1 MGWSQLKN
9 EDTYLSLNSDWN
21 ALPTPTFPGISNP
34 LSQSGFGWTYSLMG
48 YKGTPNS
55 YFDFIQNKS
64 IGAFR
69 VSPTVYTFSFYYRN
83 ASGMV
88 IDPKVDSGVPTAKPS
103 SHLKKLGLYYNKPKT
118 FKKDKVYQFNTTLIN
133 YLQIGGVAG
142 TPYNP
147 DLWRSPIL
155 YMVTPLGD
163 KSEILAEKPT
173 QKLNNYESTLIDTD
187 NKRSDTFI
195 LPWPFFESKS
205 ELNTIETTT
214 GRIFNI
220 HYYSSPN
227 EDVVSYLN
235 DRPTIFHSSVLFGN
249 SHNSTAYNDIIKS
262 NNLRKYEFKL
272 NGNVKVI
279 PGFSY
284 INEGEGI
291 VGHAVNEMD
300 WLIQGFSY
308 VSLVNII
315 NNKNV
320 FFPKPWTIGGS
331 LFGNGWY
338 AQQNSYIW
346 YDKPKWGG
354 VVWQEKSQTAAVTVT
369 SNSYSSEIT
378 GSFLLN
384 YILKDGDTVQGRKQ
398 TTTPQWVYGD
408 CPSNTYRGKSTFGW
422 EIDTNGQII
431 TDPQPRIFKA
441 GQDYNGIQGY
451 LDSTNTISV
460 GSNKVN
466 STNGRITP
474 SVGNYTIRIQLVS
487 LESKQG
493 KLTTEVASTNTV
505 SRVSNTRAI
514 DVKVYKNGVL
524 IETLFT
530 AANLSTIDSTTP
542 LGILSSYGGG
552 NRSLD
557 VVADGN
563 DYFEIRFELSGK
575 LVAQHTLCSSYDQA
589 YPAVQDVTFS
599 GSLTYNFQ
607 LVTTTITA
615 ATPAK
620 PYKYIANDP
629 YYNMP
634 VGGPWSGG
642 SNIDVPNWVD
652 YYGFKSDDNRNPL
665 SSEIGDGG
673 GSGLF
678 GYSKSPHEGFR
689 KNNYI
694 ARFVNQDKFNLSFK
708 YQNDRGDNTGL
719 KFYLSDTLPSQ
730 KPVNSYSKS
739 KTSNLVIRD
748 WATVVDTIKVD
759 ADLAEYLN
767 TAKTLKEIKVTI
779 NLQHTW
785 SGDLIINLKGPREPD
800 PGGFGKVINLFN
812 MDKGNSEGFANTVFS
827 SGDSN
832 KSIYYGVSHFSDTF
846 KMKKDIGVGYDKY
859 RSNTKYIK
867 DLLSLTQNGTTNPDL
882 VIGDWTLYIKDDAGL
897 DVGVLQSWSI
907 EFIFDNSSN
916 INYLGT
922 LTQSVDRKSY
932 NFYGLQGNQYIIFV
946 ADAITSPIGGTYTV
960 VKLDDLAIEDSYH
973 PQNNTLVTVGTNSV
987 VTNNY
992 KNNNSLLF
1000 TPSGIKDKY
1009 SYKAIVGIGNTL
1021 NAVQSVT
1028 YSVVHTRAGTGR
1040 FTSGIWENG
1049 NWISGWREDTKIY
1062 QFFDVQQFFSYDR
1075 DKRWRFTVVGPSY
1088 HTSQFKIGD
1097 KVSISNVVAIDINE
1111 ERKLI
1116 KNYFT
1121 IINKTGNTL
1130 VVEFEFDF
1138 PIRRVQKDSQ
1148 YHFIN
1153 ITKNIW
1159 LNGNFFNGYFKG
1171 NWIDGLFYGYPFIT
1185 EMYNSHWT
1193 DGTFKGGHFKSNPIL
1208 LTFDSLSL
1216 SNNNIVVNFGVTH
1229 SFSTG
1234 DNIYL
1239 SEFSDESQ
1247 TSVLFGDCIIISI
1260 LNNSSIV
1267 TSLNTNSSLISN
1279 INNNLIE
1286 RGYVKSD
1293 KNTALI
1299 QNINLNTLNV
1309 SNISSNKS
1317 LDDRRVFSYD
1327 TWMDLVFDE
1336 TSATNILKPQTNL
1349 NYVYPIGDSSVYYSN
1364 NNLYG
1369 YITYDLLSSDSKF
1382 RDSFSAVIRNYKLGT
1397 KYKIFHDYIGDSSY
1411 FDDFFT
1417 NTLLFPQKFKD
1428 LGWNYNASISTS
1440 WLTNLLGI
1448 DFSNIRFERTVET
1461 TDDSEINGKELRV
1474 LAKYDG
1480 GVLNLD
1486 EPSEEIPGRYTE
1498 KIKQNRYTM
1507 VEFDLISKNIQEN
1520 FFIGDALGYIPYPM
1534 EQPTLHFGNLN
1545 LISRKMISP
1554 QDNSYYDNLIYP
1566 TFLPV
1571 YKNINHAF
1579 TPNKKKFE
1587 YFYNKRD
1594 LMMTFRGSGS
1604 GGKEQSEFI
1613 IDNLKL
1619 YEIDMIP
1626 FFKYFTYENI
1636 NRTVQIPIE
1645 SKTPYKNPD
1654 YFSGKII
1661 TLSNVSYNTNIGNS
1675 ITQDTASSVGDNI
1688 IFNSGLGSPRSN

>member
-21 ALPTPTFPGISNP
+21 PLLSTALPTPIFPGISNP
-34 LSQSGFGWTYSLMG
+34 LIQNGFGWTYSLMG
-48 YKGTPNS
+48 FKGTPTNS
-55 YFDFIQNKS
+55 FDFINNKS

-69 VSPTVYTFSFYYRN
+69 VSPTVYTFSFYYRKSVN
-83 ASGMV
+83 GMV
-88 IDPKVDSGVPTAKPS
+88 IDPKVDNGVPTAKPS
-103 SHLKKLGLYYNKPKT
+103 SHLKKLGLYYNTPKT
-118 FKKDKVYQFNTTLIN
+118 FKKNKVYQFNTTLIN
-133 YLQIGGVAG
+133 YLQIGGNSG
-142 TPYNP
+142 TPNNP

-163 KSEILAEKPT
+163 KSENLAHKNT
-173 QKLNNYESTLIDTD
+173 LSLNYFDSERIPDTD
-187 NKRSDTFI
+187 QYDKRSDTFI
-195 LPWPFFESKS
+195 LPWPFFESKDA
-205 ELNTIETTT
+205 LNTIENTS
-214 GRIFNI
+214 GRIFTI

-235 DRPTIFHSSVLFGN
+235 DRPTIFHSNVLFGN
-249 SHNSTAYNDIIKS
+249 SHDSTAYKDIIKN

-272 NGNVKVI
+272 NGSVKSGS
-279 PGFSY
+279 GFTY

-291 VGHAVNEMD
+291 VGHTVNEMD

-308 VSLVNII
+308 VSLFNIVN
-315 NNKNV
+315 NVNV

-346 YDKPKWGG
+346 YDKPKSG
-354 VVWQEKSQTAAVTVT
+354 VNVWQDQSLSLTGTST
-369 SNSYSSEIT
+369 SNNYTPEVT
-378 GSFLLN
+378 GAFFVVYLLR
-384 YILKDGDTVQGRKQ
+384 DGDTISGRQQ
-398 TTTPQWVYGD
+398 TTIPDETSAGCPYG
-408 CPSNTYRGKSTFGW
+408 YRNRSTFGW
-422 EIDTNGQII
+422 E
-431 TDPQPRIFKA
+431 TDSGSLAPKIFTA
-441 GQDYNGIQGY
+441 GQSYNGIQSN
-451 LDSTNTISV
+451 LSSTNNITLGQSLV
-460 GSNKVN
+460 S
-466 STNGRITP
+466 SNGRITP
-474 SVGNYTIRIQLVS
+474 SAGNYRITIKSVV

-493 KLTTEVASTNTV
+493 KLVQETYSSGAISL
-505 SRVSNTRAI
+505 VSNTRSVKI
-514 DVKVYKNGVL
+514 KVYRNGQE
-524 IETLFT
+524 IGTPFT
-530 AANLSTIDSTTP
+530 AQPVATPTDTYTP
-542 LGILSSYGGG
+542 LGKLIVPTGEP
-552 NRSLD
+552 D
-557 VVADGN
+557 VFYDVQANGTT
-563 DYFEIRFELSGK
+563 DYFEIKYELTGE
-575 LVAQHTLCSSYDQA
+575 LVAQSTLCGSFPLT
-589 YPAVQDVTFS
+589 PAIMDVTFL
-599 GSLTYNFQ
+599 GQLTYKFEK
-607 LVTTTITA
+607 VTSSTSSGTTLGT
-615 ATPAK
+615 
-620 PYKYIANDP
+620 PYKFIANDP

-652 YYGFKSDDNRNPL
+652 YYGFRSDDTRQQL
-665 SSEIGDGG
+665 SLYQEDGG

-689 KNNYI
+689 TNNYI

-730 KPVNSYSKS
+730 KPKNSHSVSKQ
-739 KTSNLVIRD
+739 SNLVIRD
-748 WATVVDTIKVD
+748 WATVVDTINVNTAG
-759 ADLAEYLN
+759 ADFLK

-785 SGDLIINLKGPREPD
+785 DGDLIINLKGPREND
-800 PGGFGKVINLFN
+800 SQGFGKVINLFN
-812 MDKGNSEGFANTVFS
+812 REKGNSDNFVNTVFS
-827 SGDSN
+827 SNDSN
-832 KSIYYGVSHFSDTF
+832 KSIYYGVSPFLDTF
-846 KMKKDIGVGYDKY
+846 KMRKDIGVGYDKY

-867 DLLSLTQNGTTNPDL
+867 DLLPPETGYGTNPGT

-922 LTQSVDRKSY
+922 LTQSVDRKDY

-946 ADAITSPIGGTYTV
+946 ADAITSPIGSTYTV

-973 PQNNTLVTVGTNSV
+973 PQNNTLVTVGTSSV
-987 VTNNY
+987 VNNNY
-992 KNNNSLLF
+992 KNNNSSLF
-1000 TPSGIKDKY
+1000 TPSGIKGNY
-1009 SYKAIVGIGNTL
+1009 SYHASVGSGNTL
-1021 NAVQSVT
+1021 NATQSVT

-1049 NWISGWREDTKIY
+1049 NWINGWREDTKIY

-1075 DKRWRFTVVGPSY
+1075 DKRWRFTIIGPSY

-1097 KVSISNVVAIDINE
+1097 KVSISNVGAIDINE

-1121 IINKTGNTL
+1121 IINKTANTL

-1216 SNNNIVVNFGVTH
+1216 SNNNIVVNFGLTH
-1229 SFSTG
+1229 SLNTG

-1247 TSVLFGDCIIISI
+1247 TSVLFGDCIIISV

-1267 TSLNTNSSLISN
+1267 TSLTTNDELITT
-1279 INNNLIE
+1279 IKD
-1286 RGYVKSD
+1286 GYVKSD

-1299 QNINLNTLNV
+1299 QNINLDTLNV

-1317 LDDRRVFSYD
+1317 LDDRRVFSYN

-1382 RDSFSAVIRNYKLGT
+1382 RDSFTTVIRNYKLGT

-1417 NTLLFPQKFKD
+1417 NTLINPQKFKD
-1428 LGWNYNASISTS
+1428 LGWNYNYSISS
-1440 WLTNLLGI
+1440 I
-1448 DFSNIRFERTVET
+1448 DNPNIKFERTVET

-1474 LAKYDG
+1474 LASYDG

-1520 FFIGDALGYIPYPM
+1520 FFLGDNISLNYIPYPM

-1545 LISRKMISP
+1545 LISRKIISP

-1566 TFLPV
+1566 TYLPV

-1604 GGKEQSEFI
+1604 GGKELSEFI

-1645 SKTPYKNPD
+1645 SKTPYKKPD
-1654 YFSGKII
+1654 YFSGKVI
-1661 TLSNVSYNTNIGNS
+1661 TLSHVSYDTTIGNS
-1675 ITQDTASSVGDNI
+1675 ITQDTAAPAVSNV
-1688 IFNSGLGSPRSN
+1688 IFNSGAPGSAQSS

>member
-9 EDTYLSLNSDWN
+9 EDTYLGLNSDWN
-21 ALPTPTFPGISNP
+21 SLLSTPLPVPTFPGISIP
-34 LSQSGFGWTYSLMG
+34 STQVGFGWTFSQMG
-48 YKGTPNS
+48 YKGVPNN
-55 YFDFIQNKS
+55 YIDFIENKS
-64 IGAFR
+64 VGAFR
-69 VSPTVYTFSFYYRN
+69 VNPTVYTFSFYYRKSI
-83 ASGMV
+83 SGMV
-88 IDPKVDSGVPTAKPS
+88 IDQKVDNGVPTAKPG
-103 SHLKKLGLYYNKPKT
+103 SHLKKLGLYYNTPKT
-118 FKKDKVYQFNTTLIN
+118 FKKNKVYQFNTTLIN
-133 YLQIGGVAG
+133 YLQIGGNSG
-142 TPYNP
+142 TPNNP

-155 YMVTPLGD
+155 YMVTPLGG
-163 KSEILAEKPT
+163 KSEILAHKNT
-173 QKLNNYESTLIDTD
+173 LSLNYFDSTDTVPDTD
-187 NKRSDTFI
+187 QYDKKSDTFI
-195 LPWPFFESKS
+195 LPWPFFESKPA
-205 ELNTIETTT
+205 LDTIENTS

-235 DRPTIFHSSVLFGN
+235 ERPTIFYSSVLFGN
-249 SHNSTAYNDIIKS
+249 SHNSTTYRDIIKT
-262 NNLRKYEFKL
+262 NNIRKYEFKS
-272 NGNVKVI
+272 NGSLKTGSFN
-279 PGFSY
+279 Y
-284 INEGEGI
+284 INDGEGI
-291 VGHAVNEMD
+291 VGQTVNEMD

-308 VSLVNII
+308 VSLFNIVD
-315 NNKNV
+315 NKNV
-320 FFPKPWTIGGS
+320 FFPKPWTMGGS

-338 AQQNSYIW
+338 SQQNSYIW
-346 YDKPKWGG
+346 YDKPKSTVG
-354 VVWQEKSQTAAVTVT
+354 VWQDQQLSI
-369 SNSYSSEIT
+369 SGSSDTTIYTPIIDAKYYVLYLLRDGDST
-378 GSFLLN
+378 GSRQQTNTPVEVFAGCP
-384 YILKDGDTVQGRKQ
+384 YGSKLKN
-398 TTTPQWVYGD
+398 
-408 CPSNTYRGKSTFGW
+408 SFGW
-422 EIDTNGQII
+422 DQYWDDQSGPIQPKVFLAGTPMSSYPGLENLDII
-431 TDPQPRIFKA
+431 NNITL
-441 GQDYNGIQGY
+441 G
-451 LDSTNTISV
+451 
-460 GSNKVN
+460 GSYIGA
-466 STNGRITP
+466 NGRITP
-474 SVGNYTIRIQLVS
+474 PVGSYRITIKSILMQA
-487 LESKQG
+487 KQG
-493 KLTTEVASTNTV
+493 KLVQEGLQTGNISL
-505 SRVSNTRAI
+505 VSNTRT
-514 DVKVYKNGVL
+514 VKIQVLKNGNVL
-524 IETLFT
+524 GTAFESELIPSPTDTYTPLGKLVISGTLPDFYL
-530 AANLSTIDSTTP
+530 NVVSTTP
-542 LGILSSYGGG
+542 G
-552 NRSLD
+552 
-557 VVADGN
+557 
-563 DYFEIRFELSGK
+563 DYFEIRYLLDGE
-575 LVAQHTLCSSYDQA
+575 LVAISTDCA
-589 YPAVQDVTFS
+589 NYP
-599 GSLTYNFQ
+599 
-607 LVTTTITA
+607 
-615 ATPAK
+615 ATPAVMDVSFWAQLSYK
-620 PYKYIANDP
+620 FEQVTTSTNTSTTLGTPYKFIANDP

-652 YYGFKSDDNRNPL
+652 YYGFKSDDSRQQL
-665 SSEIGDGG
+665 SLYQQDGG

-694 ARFVNQDKFNLSFK
+694 ARFINQDKFNLSFK

-730 KPVNSYSKS
+730 KPINSHLVSKA
-739 KTSNLVIRD
+739 SNLVIRD
-748 WATVVDTIKVD
+748 WATVVDTINVSSY
-759 ADLAEYLN
+759 ADFLK

-785 SGDLIINLKGPREPD
+785 DGDLIINLKGPREND
-800 PGGFGKVINLFN
+800 SQGFGKVINLFN
-812 MDKGNSEGFANTVFS
+812 REKGNSDNFVNTIFS
-827 SGDSN
+827 SSDSN
-832 KSIYYGVSHFSDTF
+832 KSIYYGLSPFLDTF
-846 KMKKDIGVGYDKY
+846 KMRKDIGVGYDKY

-867 DLLSLTQNGTTNPDL
+867 DLLPLGGLNPGT
-882 VIGDWTLYIKDDAGL
+882 VIGNWTLYIKDDAGL
-897 DVGVLQSWSI
+897 DVGVLQSWAI
-907 EFIFDNSSN
+907 EFIFDNTSN

-932 NFYGLQGNQYIIFV
+932 NFYGLQGNQYLIFV
-946 ADAITSPIGGTYTV
+946 ADAITSPIGSTYTV

-973 PQNNTLVTVGTNSV
+973 PQNNTLVTVGTSSI
-987 VTNNY
+987 VTSNY

-1000 TPSGIKDKY
+1000 TPSGINGKY
-1009 SYKAIVGIGNTL
+1009 SYQASVGSGNTL
-1021 NAVQSVT
+1021 NATQSLT

-1049 NWISGWREDTKIY
+1049 NWINGWREDTKIY
-1062 QFFDVQQFFSYDR
+1062 QFFDIQQFFSYDR

-1097 KVSISNVVAIDINE
+1097 KVSISNVVAININE

-1121 IINKTGNTL
+1121 IINKTANTL

-1171 NWIDGLFYGYPFIT
+1171 NWTDGLFYGYPFIT
-1185 EMYNSHWT
+1185 EMYNSHWI
-1193 DGTFKGGHFKSNPIL
+1193 DGTFKGGHFKSNPVL
-1208 LTFDSLSL
+1208 LPFDSLSL
-1216 SNNNIVVNFGVTH
+1216 SNNNVVVNFGLTH
-1229 SFSTG
+1229 SFNSG
-1234 DNIYL
+1234 DSIYL
-1239 SEFSDESQ
+1239 NEFSDESQ
-1247 TSVLFGDCIIISI
+1247 NSVLFGDCIIISI

-1267 TSLNTNSSLISN
+1267 TSLTTNDILITS
-1279 INNNLIE
+1279 IKG
-1286 RGYVKSD
+1286 GYVKSD

-1299 QNINLNTLNV
+1299 QNINVDTLNV
-1309 SNISSNKS
+1309 STISSNKS
-1317 LDDRRVFSYD
+1317 LDDRRVFSYN

-1336 TSATNILKPQTNL
+1336 NSATNILKPQTNL
-1349 NYVYPIGDSSVYYSN
+1349 NYIYPIGDTSVYYSN

-1382 RDSFSAVIRNYKLGT
+1382 RDSFTTVIRNYKLGT

-1417 NTLLFPQKFKD
+1417 DTVTNPQKFKD
-1428 LGWNYNASISTS
+1428 LGWNYNSSISTDIY
-1440 WLTNLLGI
+1440 NP
-1448 DFSNIRFERTVET
+1448 NIKFERTVET

-1474 LAKYDG
+1474 LASYDG

-1520 FFIGDALGYIPYPM
+1520 FFLGDDISLNYIPYPM

-1545 LISRKMISP
+1545 LISRKIISP
-1554 QDNSYYDNLIYP
+1554 QDNSYYNNLIYP
-1566 TFLPV
+1566 TYLPI

-1645 SKTPYKNPD
+1645 SKTPYKKPD

-1661 TLSNVSYNTNIGNS
+1661 TLSHVSYNTNFGNS
-1675 ITQDTASSVGDNI
+1675 VTQDTAAPAVSNV
-1688 IFNSGLGSPRSN
+1688 IFNTGAPGSAQIS